1 MTTTSTPLSRHV
13 YEMASH
19 SVPRDNYQPK
29 IFAIAAK
36 LNDEELLSR
45 IEKQLFYLRKKKLLT
60 EREHAFLILDAI
72 KMSCCCGSIKILF
85 LLLKRV
91 FKHGNDK
98 AWFLVY
104 TNMGVWGKKL
114 LRMMKKT
121 KHHNCEILLN
131 TALSDC
137 VKPLPKQIGTW
148 V

>member
-1 MTTTSTPLSRHV
+1 MSSTTLSRYV

-19 SVPRDNYQPK
+19 LVPGDNYQPK

-36 LNDEELLSR
+36 FNDEELLSR

-72 KMSCCCGSIKILF
+72 KMSCCCGRIKILF
-85 LLLKRV
+85 LLLKCV
-91 FKHGNDK
+91 FKHGDDE
-98 AWFLVY
+98 AWLLVY
-104 TNMGVWGKKL
+104 INMGTWGKKL

-121 KHHNCEILLN
+121 KHRNCEILLN
-131 TALSDC
+131 AALSDC
-137 VKPLPKQIGTW
+137 IKTTQIGTW